1 MFAYV
6 GSIQN
11 LKDLK
16 DPKDGV
22 SIRKLNTFGVSV
34 VGDLMLQPWDTMS
47 LGTSL
52 TTADLGSL
60 CVASAI
66 LLINLEHP
74 NRATH
79 YPLYMGLC
87 TGYFRVC

>member
-16 DPKDGV
+16 VAP
-22 SIRKLNTFGVSV
+22 FGVSV

-47 LGTSL
+47 LR
-52 TTADLGSL
+52 TADLSSV
-60 CVASAI
+60 CVASEI
-66 LLINLEHP
+66 LLD
-74 NRATH
+74 
-79 YPLYMGLC
+79 
-87 TGYFRVC
+87 